1 MKKLVFND
9 SRWIEIQ
16 DATEAE
22 GILHVRIILTTS
34 EQLKAVFGD
43 PFATQK
49 MTCFDNQQQSAV
61 YENYTILN
69 YIKEYTGGIFEVEM
83 IQENKDAET
92 RLRALESKA
101 KSQAEDIEQIK
112 KDIEGGGTGVD
123 QALITASVVV
133 ARANAQAL
141 PDVQALEAKV
151 LYDTFDD
158 LVKAKYTA
166 DKQGFKFR
174 DGDDLYKTAQD
185 NVAFQAQYRPGQ
197 GTESLYTHIDEA
209 HAGTVDDPIPV
220 PDSVTTSG
228 FDYVYG
234 KYYSEGGA
242 VYLCQRQGI
251 QNPESMYG
259 QTEKLYFAPSA
270 LVGQYFVQI
279 I

>member
-1 MKKLVFND
+1 MKKGLNRESFF
-9 SRWIEIQ
+9 SI
-16 DATEAE
+16 
-22 GILHVRIILTTS
+22 
-34 EQLKAVFGD
+34 
-43 PFATQK
+43 
-49 MTCFDNQQQSAV
+49 
-61 YENYTILN
+61 TIS
-69 YIKEYTGGIFEVEM
+69 
-83 IQENKDAET
+83 KDAET

-123 QALITASVVV
+123 QSLVTAAIVV

-141 PDVQALEAKV
+141 PDAQALEAKV

-166 DKQGFKFR
+166 EEQGFKFR

-209 HAGTVDDPIPV
+209 HAGTQEDPIPAK
-220 PDSVTTSG
+220 SNME
-228 FDYVYG
+228 YEYG
-234 KYYSEGGA
+234 KYYSEGDAIYICKRGG
-242 VYLCQRQGI
+242 VED
-251 QNPESMYG
+251 PESMYG
-259 QTEKLYFAPSA
+259 QKVTLQFLPSA

-279 I
+279 N

>member
-166 DKQGFKFR
+166 EKQGFKFR

-185 NVAFQAQYRPGQ
+185 NVRSRHSTVRDREPKACTRTLTRLTRGHRRTRSRQKQTWSTSMGSTIRR
-197 GTESLYTHIDEA
+197 GTQSISA
-209 HAGTVDDPIPV
+209 
-220 PDSVTTSG
+220 SV
-228 FDYVYG
+228 
-234 KYYSEGGA
+234 A
-242 VYLCQRQGI
+242 
-251 QNPESMYG
+251 
-259 QTEKLYFAPSA
+259 A
-270 LVGQYFVQI
+270 
-279 I
+279 